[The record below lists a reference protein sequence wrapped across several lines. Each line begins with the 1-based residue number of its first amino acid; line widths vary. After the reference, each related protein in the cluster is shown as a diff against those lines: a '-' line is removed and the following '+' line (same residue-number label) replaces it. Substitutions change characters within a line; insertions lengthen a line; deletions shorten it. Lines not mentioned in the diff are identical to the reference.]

1 MPLGYDFTLYKHG
14 PFSFDLRDDIH
25 ALRADGLLDLEPRP
39 QPYGP
44 TIVTTSRTKLLAE
57 RFPKTRDRYASKVVQ
72 VADLVGD
79 KGVISLERVATAPVD
94 AAPS

>member
-39 QPYGP
+39 P
-44 TIVTTSRTKLLAE
+44 TVRSDDRDNVSDEAARRTL
-57 RFPKTRDRYASKVVQ
+57 P
-72 VADLVGD
+72 
-79 KGVISLERVATAPVD
+79 
-94 AAPS
+94 